1 MGGKMIELPTG
12 AVLDKELEV
21 TDYADGRRFG
31 KRLGWLSTFHPCKV
45 CASC

>member
-1 MGGKMIELPTG
+1 MIDLPTG

-31 KRLGWLSTFHPCKV
+31 PRLGWLSTFHPCKV